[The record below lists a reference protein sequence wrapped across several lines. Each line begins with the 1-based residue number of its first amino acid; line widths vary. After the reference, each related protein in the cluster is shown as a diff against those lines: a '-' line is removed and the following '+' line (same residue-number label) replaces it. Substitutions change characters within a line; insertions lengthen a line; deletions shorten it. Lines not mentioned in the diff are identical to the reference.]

1 MFELF
6 FSVMWLVP
14 ILVFAAT
21 IPRVVRHLKLIQK
34 HSEDPEAL
42 AEAIRRAYGEEGGD
56 ADGVDRRLHAKAA
69 SLLETPVG
77 MQNSSPFGVGNSRPP
92 QLPTPFG
99 EPETSRS
106 TPLVVA
112 AVAIAIAAVA
122 LQVI

>member
-56 ADGVDRRLHAKAA
+56 ARR
-69 SLLETPVG
+69 
-77 MQNSSPFGVGNSRPP
+77 
-92 QLPTPFG
+92 
-99 EPETSRS
+99 RS
-106 TPLVVA
+106 HRLDHGCR
-112 AVAIAIAAVA
+112 
-122 LQVI
+122 